1 MARWR
6 LSSRAK
12 RGQRELSRKRDDGAL
27 FSARDWLWPPQG
39 EEPLCIRELPE
50 VELRAAKML
59 VNDLKSKQL
68 SPTNMSTGPQ
78 S

>member
-1 MARWR
+1 MTSEKDDIAR
-6 LSSRAK
+6 
-12 RGQRELSRKRDDGAL
+12 